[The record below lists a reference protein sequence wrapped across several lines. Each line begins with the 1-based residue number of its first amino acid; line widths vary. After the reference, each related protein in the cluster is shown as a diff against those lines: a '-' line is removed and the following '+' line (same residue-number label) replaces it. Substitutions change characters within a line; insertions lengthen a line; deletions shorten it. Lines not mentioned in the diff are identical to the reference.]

1 MFLPKTAVVASLVP
15 WRKKKVPD
23 RKWIHPSL
31 RMEPGSAV
39 EEKAKTGSNRKN
51 IGERSAGPAVPGAS
65 GEKGGATLF
74 PPQATSRLASLAD
87 FFFANANFF
96 LSPPMRSLVPGY
108 SSPFPLHPA
117 LQAHV
122 VARVE
127 GFQT

>member
-15 WRKKKVPD
+15 WRKFQD
-23 RKWIHPSL
+23 RKWIRPSL

-65 GEKGGATLF
+65 GEKGGATLS

-87 FFFANANFF
+87 FFLAHANVF
-96 LSPPMRSLVPGY
+96 LSSPHEEPGPGLLLSLPTPPSAP
-108 SSPFPLHPA
+108 SS
-117 LQAHV
+117 
-122 VARVE
+122 RC
-127 GFQT
+127 GTC